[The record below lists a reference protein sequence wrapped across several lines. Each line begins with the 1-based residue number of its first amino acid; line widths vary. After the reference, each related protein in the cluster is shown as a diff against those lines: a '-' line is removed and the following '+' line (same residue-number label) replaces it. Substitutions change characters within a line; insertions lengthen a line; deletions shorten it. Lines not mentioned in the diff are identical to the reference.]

1 MSSWIDVP
9 NERVGEFKL
18 TRLIAYYDI
27 FLETELEE
35 SVSVLYF
42 TFLLI
47 PDSKHSEYEGAEG
60 GSEEAPPVVPHSKKC
75 WRDLNTEQH
84 PCNAQ
89 TYIQRVS
96 RSQSPTAVKKAAN
109 SQLYFNI
116 RYSSKELFSGFHLII
131 I

>member
-1 MSSWIDVP
+1 MP

-75 WRDLNTEQH
+75 
-84 PCNAQ
+84 
-89 TYIQRVS
+89 
-96 RSQSPTAVKKAAN
+96 
-109 SQLYFNI
+109 
-116 RYSSKELFSGFHLII
+116 
-131 I
+131 